1 MSVMT
6 KDKVQPPERDERK
19 PTPEQ
24 VRDYELAGGMEG
36 GMPAGDAG
44 GPGEAEVQ
52 TPSEEKKPAE
62 EKKP

>member
-1 MSVMT
+1 MN
-6 KDKVQPPERDERK
+6 KDKRDPKDRPKAK

-24 VRDYELAGGMEG
+24 VHDYELAGGMEG

-52 TPSEEKKPAE
+52 KPAE

>member
-1 MSVMT
+1 MS
-6 KDKVQPPERDERK
+6 KDKVQPPERQKRK

-24 VRDYELAGGMEG
+24 VHDFELAGGMEG

-52 TPSEEKKPAE
+52 KPAE